1 MVMMRREEVVRVM
14 MMSEGA
20 SDRVDTRRET
30 NEDRVP
36 LTNHQKVPCLRTY
49 QPGIASPVSATHNHM
64 REVFMRPSR
73 LFTALTLFQITAATP
88 LIAQQKMFISQAALI
103 TVVENHRGAVLR
115 YIDAAPD
122 SMLGFRPTKGVRNF
136 AEQIEHAAVSD
147 ALIAHLAIT
156 GSTKD
161 MPMFGDSAKYLHNK
175 AELKKAAAAAMD
187 HTITMLK
194 GVSDA
199 AMMENIV
206 QFGNK
211 VTRARALMEL
221 LDHFP
226 WTLGQTVPY
235 LRLNGV
241 VPPEYSPF

>member
-1 MVMMRREEVVRVM
+1 MR
-14 MMSEGA
+14 
-20 SDRVDTRRET
+20 
-30 NEDRVP
+30 
-36 LTNHQKVPCLRTY
+36 Q
-49 QPGIASPVSATHNHM
+49 
-64 REVFMRPSR
+64 
-73 LFTALTLFQITAATP
+73 LTLLAALAVLP
-88 LIAQQKMFISQAALI
+88 IAARPLVAQKFIPQSALIA
-103 TVVENHRGAVLR
+103 VVETHKASVLR

-136 AEQIEHAAVSD
+136 AEQIEHAAGSD

-156 GSTKD
+156 GSAKI
-161 MPMFGDSAKYLHNK
+161 PSLGDSAVYLHNK
-175 AELKKAAAAAMD
+175 AALRAYAIAAMD
-187 HTITMLK
+187 HTIAMLK

-199 AMMENIV
+199 AMTEEIT
-206 QFGNK
+206 QFGHK

-241 VPPEYSPF
+241 TPPEYSPF

>member
-1 MVMMRREEVVRVM
+1 MWRRLLEIRRFVSTLQEISAIPALRLT
-14 MMSEGA
+14 A
-20 SDRVDTRRET
+20 SLLAT
-30 NEDRVP
+30 
-36 LTNHQKVPCLRTY
+36 LTVL
-49 QPGIASPVSATHNHM
+49 PVLSA
-64 REVFMRPSR
+64 R
-73 LFTALTLFQITAATP
+73 ALQTP
-88 LIAQQKMFISQAALI
+88 LISRAALI
-103 TVVENHRGAVLR
+103 TVVENHKGAVLR

-136 AEQIEHAAVSD
+136 AEQIEHAAGSD

-156 GSTKD
+156 GSEKVPA
-161 MPMFGDSAKYLHNK
+161 MGDSAVYLHNK
-175 AELKKAAAAAMD
+175 AALRKYAAAAMD
-187 HTITMLK
+187 HTIEMLR

-199 AMMENIV
+199 TMAENIV

-211 VTRARALMEL
+211 VTRGRALMEL

-241 VPPEYSPF
+241 TPPEYSPF